1 MLPLSV
7 NLCHFSY
14 KITTWAVKE
23 DRPALVLVRSKW
35 VVISDAVA
43 IGKRGNNEGEELW
56 DEPVNCNK
64 TVGETKK
71 NGVKATDQLLWFLP
85 SSGEITAKMK
95 KWWVKQHKRESVRK
109 WRFGREKDKNV
120 LRNKMEREWRQK
132 REMCEG
138 AQCVNVMPN

>member
-1 MLPLSV
+1 M
-7 NLCHFSY
+7 
-14 KITTWAVKE
+14 
-23 DRPALVLVRSKW
+23 
-35 VVISDAVA
+35 VISDAVA

-95 KWWVKQHKRESVRK
+95 KWRVKQHKRES
-109 WRFGREKDKNV
+109 E
-120 LRNKMEREWRQK
+120 KMEIWERKGQK
-132 REMCEG
+132 CIEK
-138 AQCVNVMPN
+138 